1 MSRYFVTMPQ
11 LGESVTEG
19 TISRWLVNAGDSVS
33 EFDAMVEINTDKVDA
48 EVPAPVTG
56 VLVEILTPE
65 GAVVPIGDHIAVI
78 EVAEAAGVPPITP
91 GLGSTPMQVN
101 NESAS
106 RDKSVVP
113 VSRPI
118 PQEYAKQFLP
128 PALDG
133 DEIIPLSPM
142 RRTIAANMSLSKT
155 TIPHA
160 WQMQEVDMSGV
171 AASLA
176 ANRGTVRRER
186 SVSLTYLSYV
196 LAAAAD
202 ALRKHPEL
210 NSTFAGDHIV
220 RHGEVNLAIAVAVP
234 DGVIVP
240 VIRNADRLSIVELT
254 EAIGVMTA
262 KGREGQL
269 SNADL
274 TGATF
279 TVNNSG
285 ALGTLIGYSIIP
297 PGQSG
302 VLTMCAVADR
312 PVAIDG
318 RPEVR
323 PMMNLCLSLDH
334 RVMDG
339 FGGALFIGECRRWLE
354 GIASSTHL

>member
-1 MSRYFVTMPQ
+1 MPQ

-78 EVAEAAGVPPITP
+78 EVAETGSGTPATP
-91 GLGSTPMQVN
+91 GF
-101 NESAS
+101 SAS
-106 RDKSVVP
+106 STSPKHSTSPGKAFSAVP
-113 VSRPI
+113 RPI
-118 PQEYAKQFLP
+118 PPEYARQLLP

-133 DEIIPLSPM
+133 DEIIPLSPI

-171 AASLA
+171 ATSLA
-176 ANRGTVRRER
+176 ANRGAVRRER
-186 SVSLTYLSYV
+186 NVSLTYLSYV

-210 NSTFAGDHIV
+210 NSTYAGDHIV
-220 RHGEVNLAIAVAVP
+220 RHREVNLAIAVAVP
-234 DGVIVP
+234 EGVTVP
-240 VIRNADRLSIVELT
+240 VIRNADALSIVELT
-254 EAIGVMTA
+254 EAVGVMTVKA
-262 KGREGQL
+262 REGRL
-269 SNADL
+269 SSADL
-274 TGATF
+274 SGATF

-285 ALGTLIGYSIIP
+285 ALGTLVGYSIIP

-302 VLTMCAVADR
+302 VLTMCAVTDR
-312 PVAIDG
+312 PVAVDG
-318 RPEVR
+318 RAEVR

-354 GIASSTHL
+354 GITSSTHL